1 MKQSFQIKK
10 DDRVTVL
17 TGKDKGKTG
26 KVLKVLSDKNRV
38 VVEKINMIKRHAR
51 PSQTNKGGII
61 EKEGP
66 IHVSNL
72 QVICPKCADPARLG
86 KKVLED
92 GSRVRVCR
100 KCGEVIDG

>member
-26 KVLKVLSDKNRV
+26 KVLRVLSDKNRV
-38 VVEKINMIKRHAR
+38 VVEKVNMIKRHAR

>member
-1 MKQSFQIKK
+1 MKHSFQIKK
-10 DDRVTVL
+10 DDRVTIL

-38 VVEKINMIKRHAR
+38 VVEKVNMIKRHAR

>member
-26 KVLKVLSDKNRV
+26 KVLKVLSDKDRV
-38 VVEKINMIKRHAR
+38 VVEKVNMIKRHAR

-72 QVICPKCADPARLG
+72 QVICPKCADPSRLG

-92 GSRVRVCR
+92 GSRVRICR

>member
-38 VVEKINMIKRHAR
+38 VVEKVNMIKRHAR

>member
-10 DDRVTVL
+10 DDRVTIL

-38 VVEKINMIKRHAR
+38 VVEKVNMIKRHAR

>member
-1 MKQSFQIKK
+1 MKLSFQIKK

-17 TGKDKGKTG
+17 AGKDKGKTG
-26 KVLKVLSDKNRV
+26 KVLRVLSGKNRV
-38 VVEKINMIKRHAR
+38 VVEKINMIKRHSR